1 MALLYYCSGLFL
13 YFDGQMK
20 RSRILIIQQTRKLK
34 LALSLC
40 GSLVMVSFLAG
51 CDVQRRKS
59 DAELGLDPQQI
70 AGRRI
75 YDNYCDRC
83 HAPYSSRGRQGPSMK
98 GVFQRPY
105 LPMSGMPANDD
116 RVTDIVRLGRNKM
129 PGYAQV
135 LSQQQINDLLAYL
148 HTL

>member
-1 MALLYYCSGLFL
+1 MNLHSEIFHLKSFSYLLISAALMVGL
-13 YFDGQMK
+13 
-20 RSRILIIQQTRKLK
+20 
-34 LALSLC
+34 A
-40 GSLVMVSFLAG
+40 A
-51 CDVQRRKS
+51 CDVERRKS
-59 DAELGLDPQQI
+59 DAELGLNPQQA

-98 GVFQRPY
+98 HVFQKQY

-116 RVTDIVRLGRNKM
+116 RVTDIIRMGRNKM
-129 PGYAQV
+129 PAYSQV
-135 LSQQQINDLLAYL
+135 LDQQQINDLLAYL